1 MNIVQ
6 QYPDVVRPWHHSAG
20 FPWPGLQ
27 FARFEEPF
35 GLDCG
40 ATLPG
45 LTLAWEEWGPVQ
57 VSEPAVLIFHAL
69 TGDSHVASHG
79 LGDRP
84 GWWEGVVGAGKA
96 VDTRRWRVVAA
107 NVLGGAMGSTG
118 PSSRRPDG
126 RPWGSAFP
134 EVSLFDMARAIH
146 RLVEA
151 LGIGRVHVVG
161 GSMGGMIAYAYA
173 ALYGDEV
180 ASLIAIGAPVMHS
193 PWAIAYHVVGRTA
206 IANDPAF
213 RGGDYY
219 DHGPGPEVGLAVA
232 RMADMIS
239 YQSPESMER
248 KFGRQWN
255 PDLADFEVASYLRY
269 QGEKLVRRFDANTY
283 LCLTS
288 AMDRFDLREHPV
300 THLAGIRMRLIGIE
314 SDMLYPLDE
323 IRASWAWL
331 RDQGVNADYVTLPG
345 PWGHDTFLV
354 EQAVTGRLIA
364 EFLTEIQP

>member
-1 MNIVQ
+1 MVRE
-6 QYPDVVRPWHHSAG
+6 YPDVVRPWQRSAG

-27 FARFEEPF
+27 FAWFDQPF
-35 GLDCG
+35 ALDSG
-40 ATLPG
+40 AVLPHV
-45 LTLAWEEWGPVQ
+45 TLAWEEWGP
-57 VSEPAVLIFHAL
+57 STGTEPVVLIFHAL

-96 VDTRRWRVVAA
+96 IDTRRWRVVAA

-118 PSSRRPDG
+118 PASRGPG
-126 RPWGSAFP
+126 GKPWGAAFP
-134 EVSLFDMARAIH
+134 EVSLFDMARATH
-146 RLVEA
+146 LLVEA
-151 LGIGRVHVVG
+151 LGIRRVHVVG
-161 GSMGGMIAYAYA
+161 GSMGGMIGFAYA
-173 ALYGDEV
+173 ALYGEEV

-206 IANDPAF
+206 IVNDPAF
-213 RGGDYY
+213 AGGDYY
-219 DHGPGPEVGLAVA
+219 EAERGPENGLAVA

-283 LCLTS
+283 LCLTN
-288 AMDRFDLREHPV
+288 AMDRFDLREHSAQRLSGVP
-300 THLAGIRMRLIGIE
+300 MRLVGIE
-314 SDMLYPLDE
+314 SDMLYPLAE
-323 IRASWAWL
+323 IRASWRWL
-331 RDQGVNADYVTLPG
+331 REQGVPAEYVTLPG

-354 EQAVTGRLIA
+354 DQVVTGHLIA
-364 EFLTEIQP
+364 EFLREQDQRG